1 MSHLFSH
8 LVIGREVQDEDMRN
22 LFFGD
27 YVFQKTSVK
36 PEKHYNEIVDID
48 ELKIV
53 SIFLLFYLFL
63 KCFSRFKLK
72 D

>member
-36 PEKHYNEIVDID
+36 SEKHYNEIVDID

-53 SIFLLFYLFL
+53 SKFV
-63 KCFSRFKLK
+63 
-72 D
+72 